1 MLTVFDFIIE
11 HYPGV
16 SNPTDMPSQRP
27 DYKPKEGDVLEDIL
41 FPILQ
46 EKLSYGL
53 VKSEGWIE
61 IFLEFKPLTI
71 SMMMH
76 SKAAQLKEENI
87 DKEPDTCSGD

>member
-53 VKSEGWIE
+53 VKPEEWTKISS
-61 IFLEFKPLTI
+61 EFKPLTV
-71 SMMMH
+71 SMMTC
-76 SKAAQLKEENI
+76 SKAAQPKEENI
-87 DKEPDTCSGD
+87 NKEPDTHSGD